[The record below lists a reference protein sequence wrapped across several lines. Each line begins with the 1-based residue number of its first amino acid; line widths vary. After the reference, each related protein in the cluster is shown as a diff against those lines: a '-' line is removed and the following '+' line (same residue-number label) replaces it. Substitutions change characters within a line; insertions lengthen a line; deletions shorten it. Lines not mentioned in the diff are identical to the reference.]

1 MNQFA
6 ESGSHNFAN
15 TQNASHD
22 HFDCLE
28 STFTIECVDPSFDA
42 TEEILEQFES
52 GEDVEYG
59 TVETVKQATVFV
71 PPDTKNT

>member
-6 ESGSHNFAN
+6 ESGSHDFAN
-15 TQNASHD
+15 TQNASHN
-22 HFDCLE
+22 HFNYLE

-52 GEDVEYG
+52 GKDVEYG
-59 TVETVKQATVFV
+59 TVETVEQATVFV
-71 PPDTKNT
+71 PPDMKNT